1 MSQPFRPFFR
11 RRRAAGQPPITR
23 KVESPWARA
32 WRLSPERMKQ
42 HIADLNEART
52 AKSEEAAQLVQA
64 VINLIPADKTY
75 RAHELRDLFA
85 DEWGRCYDEPLTK
98 KAAWNKV
105 RKAMRHGML
114 GRDEKGLIYPRHG

>member
-1 MSQPFRPFFR
+1 MSQPFRPFR
-11 RRRAAGQPPITR
+11 RRNQPIVPR
-23 KVESPWARA
+23 RPESPWARA

-42 HIADLNEART
+42 HISDLNSART

-64 VINLIPADKTY
+64 VLNLIPLDRGY

-85 DEWGRCYDEPLTK
+85 SEWGRCYDETLTSK
-98 KAAWNKV
+98 EAWNKI

-114 GRDEKGLIYPRHG
+114 GRDENGLIYPRHG

>member
-1 MSQPFRPFFR
+1 MSQPFRPFR
-11 RRRAAGQPPITR
+11 RRNQPIVPR
-23 KVESPWARA
+23 RPESPWARA

-42 HIADLNEART
+42 HISDLNSART

-64 VINLIPADKTY
+64 VLNLIPLDQGY

-85 DEWGRCYDEPLTK
+85 SEWGRCYNETLTSK
-98 KAAWNKV
+98 EAWNKV

-114 GRDEKGLIYPRHG
+114 ARDEKGLIYPRHG

>member
-1 MSQPFRPFFR
+1 MSQPFRPFR
-11 RRRAAGQPPITR
+11 RRNQPIVPR
-23 KVESPWARA
+23 RPESPWARA

-42 HIADLNEART
+42 HISDLNSART

-64 VINLIPADKTY
+64 VLNLIPLDRGY

-85 DEWGRCYDEPLTK
+85 SEWGRCYNETLTSK
-98 KAAWNKV
+98 EAWNKV

-114 GRDEKGLIYPRHG
+114 ARDENGLIYPRHG

>member
-1 MSQPFRPFFR
+1 MSQPFRPFR
-11 RRRAAGQPPITR
+11 RRNQPIVPR
-23 KVESPWARA
+23 RPESPWARA

-42 HIADLNEART
+42 HISDLNSART

-64 VINLIPADKTY
+64 VLNLIPTDRGY

-85 DEWGRCYDEPLTK
+85 SEWGRCYNETLTSK
-98 KAAWNKV
+98 EAWNKV

>member
-1 MSQPFRPFFR
+1 MSQPYRPFFR
-11 RRRAAGQPPITR
+11 RRAGSTQPAITR

-32 WRLSPERMKQ
+32 WRLSPERMRE
-42 HIADLNEART
+42 HIGQLNEART
-52 AKSEEAAQLVQA
+52 AKSDEAAQLVQA
-64 VINLIPADKTY
+64 VINLIPTDRGY

-85 DEWGRCYDEPLTK
+85 TEWGRCYDEPLDK

>member
-1 MSQPFRPFFR
+1 MSQPFRPFSR
-11 RRRAAGQPPITR
+11 RNQPIVPRRP
-23 KVESPWARA
+23 ESPWARA

-42 HIADLNEART
+42 HISDLNSART

-64 VINLIPADKTY
+64 VLNLIPSDRGY

-85 DEWGRCYDEPLTK
+85 SEWGRCYDETLTSK
-98 KAAWNKV
+98 QAWNKV

>member
-1 MSQPFRPFFR
+1 MSQPFRPFR
-11 RRRAAGQPPITR
+11 RRNQPIVPR
-23 KVESPWARA
+23 RPESPWARA

-42 HIADLNEART
+42 HISDLNSART

-64 VINLIPADKTY
+64 VLNLIPSDRGY

-85 DEWGRCYDEPLTK
+85 SEWGRCYNETLTSK
-98 KAAWNKV
+98 EAWNKI

-114 GRDEKGLIYPRHG
+114 ARDEKGLIYPRHG

>member
-1 MSQPFRPFFR
+1 MSQPFRPFR
-11 RRRAAGQPPITR
+11 RRNQPIVPR
-23 KVESPWARA
+23 RPESPWARA

-42 HIADLNEART
+42 HISDLNSART

-64 VINLIPADKTY
+64 VLNLIPLDRGY

-85 DEWGRCYDEPLTK
+85 SEWGRCYNETLTSK
-98 KAAWNKV
+98 EAWNKI

>member
-1 MSQPFRPFFR
+1 MSQPFRPFR
-11 RRRAAGQPPITR
+11 RRNQPIVPR
-23 KVESPWARA
+23 RPESPWARA

-42 HIADLNEART
+42 HISDLNSART

-64 VINLIPADKTY
+64 VLNLIPLDRGY

-85 DEWGRCYDEPLTK
+85 SEWGRCYDETLTSK
-98 KAAWNKV
+98 EAWNKV

-114 GRDEKGLIYPRHG
+114 GRDENGLIYPRHG

>member
-1 MSQPFRPFFR
+1 MSQPFRPFR
-11 RRRAAGQPPITR
+11 RRGSPIPNR
-23 KVESPWARA
+23 RPESPWARA
-32 WRLSPERMKQ
+32 WRLSPERMRE
-42 HIADLNEART
+42 HIGQLNEART
-52 AKSEEAAQLVQA
+52 AKSDEAAQLVQA
-64 VINLIPADKTY
+64 VINLIPSDRGY

-85 DEWGRCYDEPLTK
+85 AEWGRCYNEPLDK

>member
-1 MSQPFRPFFR
+1 MSHPFPFR
-11 RRRAAGQPPITR
+11 RRRNSQPIVPR
-23 KVESPWARA
+23 RPESPWARA

-42 HIADLNEART
+42 HVENLNAART

-64 VINLIPADKTY
+64 VLNLIPADRGY

-85 DEWGRCYDEPLTK
+85 GEWGRCYDEPLTK
-98 KAAWNKV
+98 KEAWNKI

-114 GRDEKGLIYPRHG
+114 GRDENGLIYPRHG

>member
-1 MSQPFRPFFR
+1 MSQQPFPFR
-11 RRRAAGQPPITR
+11 RRRRGPITPR
-23 KVESPWARA
+23 KPESPWARA

-42 HIADLNEART
+42 HISDLNSART

-64 VINLIPADKTY
+64 VLNLIPTDKGY

-85 DEWGRCYDEPLTK
+85 SEWGRCYDEPLTK
-98 KAAWNKV
+98 KDAWNKV

-114 GRDEKGLIYPRHG
+114 GRDENGLIYPRHG